1 MLFIGTT
8 RDRGV
13 KCCGVRSQRRAPRDA
28 TLLARHSACP
38 EVVPKGFL
46 RLDLSFFHLAGPYSC
61 IAGRAETT
69 CFRHRESLVRL
80 ARYTSKCNDGLLR
93 DFLDTFV
100 DARTTEGV
108 QSEKLSAYWGGN
120 HAP

>member
-13 KCCGVRSQRRAPRDA
+13 KYCLPSSQRCGPCDA
-28 TLLARHSACP
+28 SFLASHSACP

-69 CFRHRESLVRL
+69 HFRHRESLVRL
-80 ARYTSKCNDGLLR
+80 ARLSGPGRKARLR
-93 DFLDTFV
+93 AHT
-100 DARTTEGV
+100 R
-108 QSEKLSAYWGGN
+108 
-120 HAP
+120 